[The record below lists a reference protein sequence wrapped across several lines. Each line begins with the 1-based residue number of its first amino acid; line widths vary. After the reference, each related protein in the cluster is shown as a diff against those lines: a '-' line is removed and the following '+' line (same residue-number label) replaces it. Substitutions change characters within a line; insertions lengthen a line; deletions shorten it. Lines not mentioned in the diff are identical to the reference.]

1 MLHRRINISF
11 ELIIYSIQ
19 LNAIVSFS
27 ERRFTE
33 SLSQG
38 FFGGSL
44 TVDSDG
50 KSELN
55 TSGICRIPGTGLPEE
70 INSTTSSKLGPL
82 MSPSG
87 TISSPTPGAAICW
100 NHGREG
106 SGSLSAIR
114 GELFSIASGTE
125 LRSPCSFHI
134 LNLAESIGVT
144 RLMFVSDCPFEKYT
158 WRSRNTCTCQEVP
171 DLQENQ
177 LHYSSAPKLSS
188 TRSDRVSTRATERCL
203 KYLESCIILP
213 VILLKLLVDFISHPR
228 ISHPIEI
235 PTVKLNITPNDW
247 SPANPA
253 NSNSNFSKTLSPS
266 WIGAKRS
273 LWTLLSRWWM
283 IKLITKWE
291 GTFVSLYFCILVCS
305 CWGRICWSVQ
315 RHSHGIPLPILW
327 DWTRIVRLFLS

>member
-235 PTVKLNITPNDW
+235 PTVKLLRRMIDHQQILQIRIPTFPKLYHRHGSGQRDLYGRCYQDDEW
-247 SPANPA
+247 S
-253 NSNSNFSKTLSPS
+253 SSL
-266 WIGAKRS
+266 RS
-273 LWTLLSRWWM
+273 EKELLSRY
-283 IKLITKWE
+283 
-291 GTFVSLYFCILVCS
+291 TFVFWYAPVEGGFADLSSAIRMGYRCQYF
-305 CWGRICWSVQ
+305 
-315 RHSHGIPLPILW
+315 GIELGL
-327 DWTRIVRLFLS
+327 